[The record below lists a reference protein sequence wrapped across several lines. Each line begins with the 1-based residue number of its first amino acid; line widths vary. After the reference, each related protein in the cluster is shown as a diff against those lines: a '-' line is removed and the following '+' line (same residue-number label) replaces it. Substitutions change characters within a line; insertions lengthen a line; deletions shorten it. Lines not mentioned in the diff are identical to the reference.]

1 MSPDFPGDRHHFGK
15 LPLSYQRASWRFHY
29 PYDLPE
35 AENKI
40 NVLPESHNNFKE
52 NIIMSEI
59 TKESRAERAIACH
72 NKAYNCAQSVAF
84 AFLDKVD
91 IDPETLFK
99 VTEGLGLGMGGM
111 EGTCGA
117 ISAAAVL
124 AGLKIS
130 TADLEKPNSKGT
142 SYKAAK
148 ACIAAFKEK
157 NSTIVCRELKGV
169 DTGKVLRA
177 CPDCICDAVAIIEEN
192 LFPEE

>member
-1 MSPDFPGDRHHFGK
+1 
-15 LPLSYQRASWRFHY
+15 
-29 PYDLPE
+29 
-35 AENKI
+35 
-40 NVLPESHNNFKE
+40 
-52 NIIMSEI
+52 MSEI

-157 NSTIVCRELKGV
+157 NSTIVSVSYTHL
-169 DTGKVLRA
+169 A
-177 CPDCICDAVAIIEEN
+177 P
-192 LFPEE
+192 LFPLIFLHAHQQFSHHRCPWLYFPIHN